1 MSKSDVLSVR
11 MVRRGMVFGVVVLGA
26 VVWHEAAV
34 GIEPAVAQ
42 PPAAGTNAQEKSP
55 SPKAPSPKTSSPK
68 ESATLG
74 VAVIML
80 DGSLAEGV
88 GQGGLLADVSP
99 RLHRIVE
106 RLDRAANDKKVGA
119 VLLAMKS
126 PDLGRARADEL
137 RAAILRLRA
146 KGKPVAVH
154 LLDTEPVHYLVAGV
168 ADTVMIAPAATLAIT
183 GVRAEVTFLKE
194 MLDKVG
200 IEAEILQVGE
210 FKGAGEMLTRTGM
223 SPQLREQYEAYV
235 GDLYEQLVERVSE
248 DRKLP
253 PDRVRQLIDT
263 GVFTPE
269 AAKAAG
275 LVDEILYE
283 DEAVL
288 HLARTAKLVTQ
299 VDDGKDAAP
308 KVLRDYAKQSLNET
322 DFSGITGLIKLVDL
336 FSGGGGAAGSRG
348 GSRKIAIVHLSGTID
363 DGSTSGLL
371 GGGGGPGA
379 VIKALRDADADDSV
393 AAVVLRIDSP
403 GGSALASDL
412 IWREAKRTDKPVVA
426 SLSDTAASGGYYVAV
441 AADRIVA
448 APGSLTGSIGVVGG
462 KVAVGSALARVGV
475 HTDVVSRGRNA
486 GWLSMQEPFNDHER
500 EAFLGTMKDIYRLF
514 TMKVAEGRR
523 IDIARMPELAEGRV
537 FTGRQAL
544 AMGLV
549 DQLGTLEDAVA
560 EARRLAGIA
569 DGDAVE
575 RVLLPEPRGLFEDL
589 FGGSTGAAD
598 PMVRLAAAGLLARG
612 LPPGVLEGG
621 LIEALAPVADAL
633 SLLASERPLML
644 LPVRVVVR

>member
-1 MSKSDVLSVR
+1 
-11 MVRRGMVFGVVVLGA
+11 
-26 VVWHEAAV
+26 
-34 GIEPAVAQ
+34 
-42 PPAAGTNAQEKSP
+42 
-55 SPKAPSPKTSSPK
+55 
-68 ESATLG
+68 
-74 VAVIML
+74 ML

-379 VIKALRDADADDSV
+379 VIKALQDADADDSV

-441 AADRIVA
+441 AADKIV
-448 APGSLTGSIGVVGG
+448 
-462 KVAVGSALARVGV
+462 
-475 HTDVVSRGRNA
+475 
-486 GWLSMQEPFNDHER
+486 
-500 EAFLGTMKDIYRLF
+500 
-514 TMKVAEGRR
+514 
-523 IDIARMPELAEGRV
+523 
-537 FTGRQAL
+537 
-544 AMGLV
+544 
-549 DQLGTLEDAVA
+549 
-560 EARRLAGIA
+560 
-569 DGDAVE
+569 
-575 RVLLPEPRGLFEDL
+575 
-589 FGGSTGAAD
+589 
-598 PMVRLAAAGLLARG
+598 
-612 LPPGVLEGG
+612 
-621 LIEALAPVADAL
+621 
-633 SLLASERPLML
+633 
-644 LPVRVVVR
+644 